1 MAPSPLVALQAGP
14 QDPSLA
20 AAPRRGRLAR
30 FGAALS
36 RAVPPWRHA
45 LAGAVLWAAILGIS
59 AALSLVGQGWLDR
72 TSILKVVAIFAA
84 GGLIA
89 FPIGW
94 GAARILS
101 ARGGADQRFAAAF
114 VCFSIASVGATAG
127 IYALDYRSYYAQW
140 HDHAFSMTWLMQLAF
155 TTVGATLQFAV
166 SGLPLYFPLGF
177 AGLAALSL
185 WFARQPR

>member
-1 MAPSPLVALQAGP
+1 MAEVGGRRPATSAALDQRAIPAWPGRRPLLPSWKVTI
-14 QDPSLA
+14 A
-20 AAPRRGRLAR
+20 AALA
-30 FGAALS
+30 
-36 RAVPPWRHA
+36 
-45 LAGAVLWAAILGIS
+45 WAAVLGIS
-59 AALSLVGQGWLDR
+59 AALSLIAQGWLDR
-72 TSILKVVAIFAA
+72 QSILKVVAIFAA

-89 FPIGW
+89 FPLGW

-101 ARGGADQRFAAAF
+101 ARGRAEQRFAAAF
-114 VCFSIASVGATAG
+114 VCFSIASVGATTG

-140 HDHAFSMTWLMQLAF
+140 HDETFSMTWLFQFVF
-155 TTVGATLQFAV
+155 TTAGATLQFAV